1 MHLPATFPF
10 ELRFVIS
17 LLITV
22 ITETAV
28 LVCFIRFFFKIGHE
42 KLSTNRCLFAGF
54 FASFATLP
62 YLWFVLPAFIHS
74 YLIEVIIGEA
84 GVYLLE
90 AIAYVYLLNMPF
102 KKTFLLSASANTAS
116 IIVGLLVLPPF

>member
-1 MHLPATFPF
+1 MHLPVNFPF

-17 LLITV
+17 LVITV

-28 LVCFIRFFFKIGHE
+28 LVCCIRFFFKIGLE
-42 KLSTNRCLFAGF
+42 KLSTHRCLFAGF

-74 YLIEVIIGEA
+74 YLIEVVIGEA

-90 AIAYVYLLNMPF
+90 AVAYVYLLNMPF
-102 KKTFLLSASANTAS
+102 NKSFLLSVLANTAS

>member
-1 MHLPATFPF
+1 MHLPANFPF

-17 LLITV
+17 LVITV

-28 LVCFIRFFFKIGHE
+28 IICCIRFFFKIGPE
-42 KLSTNRCLFAGF
+42 KVSTHRCLFAGF
-54 FASFATLP
+54 FTSFATLP

-74 YLIEVIIGEA
+74 YLIEVVFGEA
-84 GVYLLE
+84 GVYVLE

-102 KKTFLLSASANTAS
+102 QKTLALSVLANTAS